1 MISSAILFFVVRTT
15 DHFVILRHTGK
26 TTQTAVTPPETL
38 VSSEC
43 TPGRPRNW
51 ITQVSVAGPGTFLKV
66 KDVDIIFSF

>member
-1 MISSAILFFVVRTT
+1 MISSAVLFFVVRTT
-15 DHFVILRHTGK
+15 DHFVIYLRHTGK

-66 KDVDIIFSF
+66 KVLDIIFF